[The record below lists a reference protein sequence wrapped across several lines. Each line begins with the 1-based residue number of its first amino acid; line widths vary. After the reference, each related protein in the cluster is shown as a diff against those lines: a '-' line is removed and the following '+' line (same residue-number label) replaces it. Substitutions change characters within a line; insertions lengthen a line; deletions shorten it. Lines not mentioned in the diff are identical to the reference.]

1 MADGFFKDKL
11 HSSFLHFL
19 EIRMPLDIHGSSGFK
34 DLMSFFSVK
43 GKKALYGVSNVAR
56 KLFVASCAHT

>member
-34 DLMSFFSVK
+34 DLMSFFQLK
-43 GKKALYGVSNVAR
+43 ER
-56 KLFVASCAHT
+56 KHCMVCQM